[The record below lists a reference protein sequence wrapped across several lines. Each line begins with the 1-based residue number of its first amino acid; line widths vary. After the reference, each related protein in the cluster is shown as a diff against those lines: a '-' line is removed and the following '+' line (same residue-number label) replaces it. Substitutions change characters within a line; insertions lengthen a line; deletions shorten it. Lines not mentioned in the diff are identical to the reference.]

1 MTTPYVG
8 EIRMFGFSRTPTGWL
23 ACDGSIIPIA
33 DYQVLYTLIGTTY
46 GGDGQSSFALPD
58 LRGRVPIHQGTGQNL
73 TPRTLGQIGGTEQ
86 VTLTTGQIPSHS
98 HIVLA
103 STQAA
108 TTDTPDP
115 TVALASGA
123 STDYIYYPAQT
134 GGTAEPMSVN
144 SGQFQGSGLGHENCA
159 PTLTASFCIAWAGVF
174 PSRS

>member
-23 ACDGSIIPIA
+23 ACDGSVLPISQ
-33 DYQVLYTLIGTTY
+33 YETLYTLIGTAY
-46 GGDGQSSFALPD
+46 GGDGQSTFALPD
-58 LRGRVPIHQGTGQNL
+58 LRGRVPIHQGTGRNL

-86 VTLTTGQIPSHS
+86 VVLTSGQIPSHS

-108 TTDTPDP
+108 TTGTPAS

-123 STDYIYYPAQT
+123 STDQIYYPAQT
-134 GGTAEPMSVN
+134 GERRSPCPSTAAN
-144 SGQFQGSGLGHENCA
+144 SRVAGLGMRIVHR
-159 PTLTASFCIAWAGVF
+159 P
-174 PSRS
+174 